1 MTLLSILKKEL
12 VGKIIVA
19 NDSGQNAG
27 ICGCIILD
35 VYLDQYEPMFELVL
49 KYPNGRMGNY
59 TYLEDWEI
67 EVE

>member
-12 VGKIIVA
+12 VGKRIAQHGGGHNGDIR
-19 NDSGQNAG
+19 
-27 ICGCIILD
+27 GCIILD
-35 VYLDQYEPMFELVL
+35 VYLDQHEPMFELVL
-49 KYPNGRMGNY
+49 KYPNGRTDNY